1 MSVQPKSYKVDPDSE
16 LGRVVKEAA
25 SSHQPIL
32 VDTGEAVYRVAAD
45 QETSTQLPLPTA
57 EEVAASI
64 EGIKQAIGAW
74 TGLIDAEA
82 YKSYIYD
89 RHKTKNRTSVGL

>member
-1 MSVQPKSYKVDPDSE
+1 MSAQPKSYRVDPESE

-25 SSHQPIL
+25 SSRQPIL

-45 QETSTQLPLPTA
+45 QETPTRLPLPTA

-64 EGIKQAIGAW
+64 EGITQAIGAW

-89 RHKTKNRTSVGL
+89 RRKTKNRPPVEL